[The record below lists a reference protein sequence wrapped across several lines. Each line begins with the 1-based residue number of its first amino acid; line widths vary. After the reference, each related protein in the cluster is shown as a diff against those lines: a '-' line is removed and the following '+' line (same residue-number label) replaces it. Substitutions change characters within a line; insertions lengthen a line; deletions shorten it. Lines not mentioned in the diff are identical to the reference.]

1 MFLDADGA
9 IWDADG
15 AIWPVTRQRPSGNPN
30 GDRSHDCAE
39 RYRHEPSRTRRAQQP
54 VHQVVDVTLP
64 LRVVQRECLP
74 QTELGE
80 VVGQTVGCRHR
91 RATDEHRDHALVERQ
106 RATQLDADI
115 VVGIVQ
121 APIAIRSD
129 DREPLRTDDREHD
142 VTPLQSAVDAQCEVL
157 AGVDRDDILVDV
169 VLVEPSRQPVAKP
182 ACPGRSIASPVAD
195 EYAHRRSALS
205 LVDTTP
211 SSSRSGN
218 TPPVTRPLPSVLRG
232 PSASSTPVSWHERRV
247 VRQGSADHQLC
258 S

>member
-1 MFLDADGA
+1 M
-9 IWDADG
+9 
-15 AIWPVTRQRPSGNPN
+15 VR
-30 GDRSHDCAE
+30 
-39 RYRHEPSRTRRAQQP
+39 
-54 VHQVVDVTLP
+54 
-64 LRVVQRECLP
+64 
-74 QTELGE
+74 
-80 VVGQTVGCRHR
+80 CRHR

-142 VTPLQSAVDAQCEVL
+142 VTPLQSTVDAQCEVL

-182 ACPGRSIASPVAD
+182 ACPGRSIASSVTD

-211 SSSRSGN
+211 SSSRSGK
-218 TPPVTRPLPSVLRG
+218 TPRVTRPLPSVLRG
-232 PSASSTPVSWHERRV
+232 PSASCSPFTDPTAPDTSTAPPPTARGAIAVQATLLVSGSLR
-247 VRQGSADHQLC
+247 VRQVHRDVSRPRSRTAPLPVR
-258 S
+258 